1 MMKHDSIISNKN
13 GDDYQDSILEGN
25 KQVDDSQERK
35 QMKELSKNRLKIF
48 PVVIYK
54 SKGGR

>member
-13 GDDYQDSILEGN
+13 GEDYQDSILDGKKGDDETRDN
-25 KQVDDSQERK
+25 KK
-35 QMKELSKNRLKIF
+35 LKELSKNRLKIF

-54 SKGGR
+54 SSGGR